1 MKENKKDWDSLPQE
15 EKDKIVKSFEENL
28 KKTISFKELS
38 PELRIEVDKIIKEF
52 NTFKDEIDQ
61 NSNSYESI
69 HTARLR
75 ELEVANKLFMQ
86 EYERKKT
93 ALKDSIDDEKK
104 NYKQR
109 FQMWKQSKQNTIA
122 EKKQQLER
130 YIKDMEKKIKDKQ
143 EIIDEIEDGI
153 QNLKDMSKEQKP
165 IE

>member
-1 MKENKKDWDSLPQE
+1 MTESKSRYSIMEELNQRKINQREKLANIEREYDNKKWELEQE
-15 EKDKIVKSFEENL
+15 I
-28 KKTISFKELS
+28 TG
-38 PELRIEVDKIIKEF
+38 
-52 NTFKDEIDQ
+52 FKDEIDQ